1 MEYRES
7 NRQKKISSLFT
18 KELASVFQEFI
29 KQENKGTLILSITK
43 VYVTP
48 DISLAKIYISVFP
61 SESSKKYLTEI
72 RNVSSL
78 IKHKLSQRLKSSLRK
93 VPELSFYLDDSLD
106 YIEEIDNYY

>member
-29 KQENKGTLILSITK
+29 KQENKGNLILSITK

-61 SESSKKYLTEI
+61 SESSKKYITEI
-72 RNVSSL
+72 RHASSL
-78 IKHKLSQRLKSSLRK
+78 IKHKLCTHNKT
-93 VPELSFYLDDSLD
+93 
-106 YIEEIDNYY
+106 